1 MMGKMEKRGIRTLGQ
16 LRSVRLGN
24 ERRLLLL
31 KDSFRQRGRRLLE
44 CFSLVRSAAYVS
56 RVLLTV
62 LSRVEMVRRGCRF
75 LSAFCA
81 RLFGDDEGGKE

>member
-1 MMGKMEKRGIRTLGQ
+1 MGKMEKRGVRTLGQ
-16 LRSVRLGN
+16 LRSVRLDN

-31 KDSFRQRGRRLLE
+31 KDSFRQRGGRLLE

-56 RVLLTV
+56 RVFLTV
-62 LSRVEMVRRGCRF
+62 LSRVELVRRGYRF

-81 RLFGDDEGGKE
+81 GLFDDDEGGKE